1 MSAALF
7 FYLADVINSIGV
19 LLFTVGLIVSLAGT
33 FFTLYYAV
41 EENKYHGKNWI
52 WVVPIAS
59 FSVCALIPSTKTMY
73 MMAAAVLGEQA
84 LESKVGQQLK
94 ELVELKLNEELAK
107 LKEKA
112 K

>member
-7 FYLADVINSIGV
+7 FYLADVIHSIRI
-19 LLFTVGLIVSLAGT
+19 LLFTVGLIVAMVGA
-33 FFTLYYAV
+33 FFTLYYSV
-41 EENKYHGKNWI
+41 EKSKYHGKNWI
-52 WVVPIAS
+52 WVVSIVS
-59 FSVCALIPSTKTMY
+59 FSVCAIIPSTKTMY

-94 ELVELKLNEELAK
+94 ELIELKIDEELSK